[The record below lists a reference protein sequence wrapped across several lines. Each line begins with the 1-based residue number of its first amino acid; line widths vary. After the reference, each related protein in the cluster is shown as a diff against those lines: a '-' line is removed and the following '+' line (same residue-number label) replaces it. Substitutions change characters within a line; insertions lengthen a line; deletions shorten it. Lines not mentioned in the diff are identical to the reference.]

1 MSTVLF
7 KRGTETEMNNT
18 PITDGLVYFCTS
30 NNKIYMDNEST
41 RLQYGGGTTLIS
53 DASQAS
59 VANVF
64 NSNASL
70 QLFLQKT
77 TVVDTKSAAMSVTQS
92 HIPLGCLAFKEAI
105 GTNDY
110 SAIGNGTISGALT
123 NLNQRTNTAST
134 NISSITNQLKANNTS
149 IYMDYHDGKYGYNT
163 SANRGVG
170 TFHPFNSGA
179 ATITYFGQSGT
190 YTVPESGKLYMFLT
204 ALIES
209 VEWYGTG
216 GVTVT
221 RSTTIRILKNN
232 IQVAIAEATINI
244 NDRNNYID
252 VRRNSTFVEVDKG
265 DIITIQTSTGGTEG
279 NLTDV
284 FFALV

>member
-18 PITDGLVYFCTS
+18 PVTDGLVYFCTS

-59 VANVF
+59 VTNVF
-64 NSNASL
+64 NSSASL

-105 GTNDY
+105 GTSDY

-123 NLNQRTNTAST
+123 NLNQKANTAST

-163 SANRGVG
+163 SANRGAG

-179 ATITYFGQSGT
+179 ATLTYFGQSGT

-204 ALIES
+204 AVIET

-216 GVTVT
+216 GVTLHK
-221 RSTTIRILKNN
+221 STTIRILKNN
-232 IQVAIAEATINI
+232 IQVAVAEASINI
-244 NDRNNYID
+244 NDRNNYFN
-252 VRRNSTFVEVDKG
+252 VNRNGTFVEVDKG
-265 DIITIQTSTGGTEG
+265 DVITIQTSAEGTEG
-279 NLTDV
+279 NVTDV